1 MATMAGM
8 NKSSNLLLN
17 FASELD
23 GQPMNFGP
31 WTPFDVLA
39 LRAALAA
46 VAVTLLLVVGVGLW
60 GV

>member
-1 MATMAGM
+1 M
-8 NKSSNLLLN
+8 NKSSNFLLN

-31 WTPFDVLA
+31 LTPCDVLA

-46 VAVTLLLVVGVGLW
+46 VAVTLLLVLGVGLW

>member
-1 MATMAGM
+1 MAGM
-8 NKSSNLLLN
+8 NKSSNLLLH

-31 WTPFDVLA
+31 FMPLDVLA

-46 VAVTLLLVVGVGLW
+46 VAVTVLLVVGVGLW